1 MLVPPPNR
9 PPILR
14 YFPSE
19 GGVMSDLVVIVCRT
33 VSQAEEVRRQLS
45 NLQVE
50 YRVALDDVA
59 IVNRTEAGEIR
70 STIS

>member
-1 MLVPPPNR
+1 
-9 PPILR
+9 
-14 YFPSE
+14 
-19 GGVMSDLVVIVCRT
+19 MSDLVVIVCRT